1 VSFDSWQDFL
11 YMGGHYPFVWS
22 SYAIGVLGIV
32 ITLVRPLRAR
42 RRFFAEQA
50 QQLRRQSNSQSTN
63 PSNSHTNSAEKADA
77 SRSA

>member
-42 RRFFAEQA
+42 RRFFSEQA
-50 QQLRRQSNSQSTN
+50 QQLRRQSNSQSNNQTSY
-63 PSNSHTNSAEKADA
+63 PSKNAEKADA

>member
-1 VSFDSWQDFL
+1 MSFDSWQDFL

-50 QQLRRQSNSQSTN
+50 QQLRRQSDSQSNNRT
-63 PSNSHTNSAEKADA
+63 SYQSKDAEKTDA